1 MKLEGIEAL
10 RMARIFQNELR
21 SGLEARKSAFS
32 PAEKGVLDATNP
44 VNKDALSFRL
54 AEWERELESAHGG
67 ESVMEISSLNCR
79 A

>member
-1 MKLEGIEAL
+1 MKFEGIEAL
-10 RMARIFQNELR
+10 PMARIFQNELR
-21 SGLEARKSAFS
+21 SGLEARQSPFS
-32 PAEKGVLDATNP
+32 PAEKGILDATNP
-44 VNKDALSFRL
+44 VNEDALSFRL